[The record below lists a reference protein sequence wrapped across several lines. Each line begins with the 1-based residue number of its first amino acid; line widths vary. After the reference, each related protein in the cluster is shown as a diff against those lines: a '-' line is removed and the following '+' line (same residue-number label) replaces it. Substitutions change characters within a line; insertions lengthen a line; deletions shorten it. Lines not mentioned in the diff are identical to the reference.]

1 MMLGKDRRSIGVVHN
16 NNGDHD
22 HAEGIEKHVASEEK
36 RVLYHMNEEKKALM
50 TLLI

>member
-16 NNGDHD
+16 T
-22 HAEGIEKHVASEEK
+22 KHIASEEK
-36 RVLYHMNEEKKALM
+36 RVLYHMNEEKKAMM